1 MGINYNY
8 SKDESEESA
17 KIKEE
22 AINIKAPKF
31 YLNQEFPN
39 YYNIPLEEVL
49 KNLLKSKY
57 DLLENKESNSSLSNQ
72 FKLLYKKQSDKNN
85 EFSFSNMEFNEDKKQ
100 ENITDNDNNNINKQ
114 NNINHNNNYISDN
127 ILNIELDL
135 LNKTKDNNQKEEEK
149 IIEEK
154 NKNKINNITNNIN
167 NINNTNYKN
176 NPKIFTSDYNTF
188 SSQKSEKN
196 IQSINQNI
204 KMSKKNLDLKKELL
218 DRKSSR
224 SSKSFTNKI
233 QEDKPHFKFRKYTE
247 TENLTQAASLLKD
260 IRQEYRFKNQLGG
273 GHFGTVRRAYRIS
286 DKKNKNKFYA
296 IKSIP
301 MKNLSCNIDDF
312 IKEVDI
318 ISTLDHPNII
328 KFYETFHD
336 DCFFHIVMELCQGK
350 EIVQQMGN
358 YGYIEEK
365 KVTKIIFKVLLAIVH
380 CHNRGVTHRDLK
392 PENILFESEEKDAE
406 IKLIDFGLSRKYD
419 KEQKMHSILGTPYY
433 VAPEVLKGE
442 YDEKCDIWSIG
453 AMTYLMLCGEPP
465 FNGNS
470 NNEIFKKI
478 VKESIKFNSYMWKS
492 ISKNAKDFVKVCL
505 NKNSIKRPSASEALE
520 HPWFK
525 NVIKKTHNFKKIK
538 KEILINIKDF
548 KMNFQFHHLV
558 LKYLVN
564 NKLSHEEKQIFTAS
578 FYALD
583 FNHNGFIIEQ
593 DLKKVFDLFKIDI
606 DEAQISNLFNILP
619 ENKNLGLGFSEFIMA
634 GIDKKSILTEEN
646 LNDAFDY
653 FDINNTG
660 DIEFDNLNSA
670 LLRSGKRYVNSDD
683 VNSIINEV
691 MVNVK
696 KKEINGINKDEKCL
710 KISKEDFMEI
720 FKEFL

>member
-8 SKDESEESA
+8 SKDVSEETT
-17 KIKEE
+17 KMKEE
-22 AINIKAPKF
+22 VINIKAPKF

-49 KNLLKSKY
+49 KTLLKSKY

-72 FKLLYKKQSDKNN
+72 FKLLYQKKSINNN
-85 EFSFSNMEFNEDKKQ
+85 EFSFSNMEFNEDKKSQ
-100 ENITDNDNNNINKQ
+100 NNTDNNIQMNDKYNSNNNLELK
-114 NNINHNNNYISDN
+114 
-127 ILNIELDL
+127 LDL
-135 LNKTKDNNQKEEEK
+135 LNKTNDNNHNQKEEKK

-154 NKNKINNITNNIN
+154 NDNNIN
-167 NINNTNYKN
+167 NNNDINNEMNNKN
-176 NPKIFTSDYNTF
+176 NPKLFMSDYNIF
-188 SSQKSEKN
+188 FPQKMSEKN
-196 IQSINQNI
+196 IQNINQKI
-204 KMSKKNLDLKKELL
+204 KMTKKNLDLKKELL
-218 DRKSSR
+218 EGKVSR

-233 QEDKPHFKFRKYTE
+233 QEDKPRVKFRKYTE
-247 TENLTQAASLLKD
+247 TENVTQAASLLKD

-336 DCFFHIVMELCQGK
+336 DYFFHIVMELCQGK

-358 YGYIEEK
+358 YGFIEEK
-365 KVTKIIFKVLLAIVH
+365 KVAKIIFKVLLAIVH

-478 VKESIKFNSYMWKS
+478 VKESIKFNSYMWKN
-492 ISKNAKDFVKVCL
+492 ISKNAKDFVKLCL
-505 NKNSIKRPSASEALE
+505 NKNSNKRPSASEALE

-538 KEILINIKDF
+538 KEILLNIKDF
-548 KMNFQFHHLV
+548 NMNFQFQQMV

-564 NKLSHEEKQIFTAS
+564 NKLSHEEKQIFTAT

-606 DEAQISNLFNILP
+606 DEAQISHLFDVLS

-653 FDINNTG
+653 FDINGTG

-691 MVNVK
+691 MVNLK
-696 KKEINGINKDEKCL
+696 KNEINGISKDEKCL

>member
-8 SKDESEESA
+8 SKDVSEETT
-17 KIKEE
+17 KMKEE
-22 AINIKAPKF
+22 VINIKAPKF

-49 KNLLKSKY
+49 KTLLKSKY

-72 FKLLYKKQSDKNN
+72 FKLLYQKKSINNN
-85 EFSFSNMEFNEDKKQ
+85 EFSFSNMEFNEDKKS
-100 ENITDNDNNNINKQ
+100 Q
-114 NNINHNNNYISDN
+114 NNIDNNIQMNDKYNNNN
-127 ILNIELDL
+127 NLELKLDL
-135 LNKTKDNNQKEEEK
+135 LNKTNDNNQKEEKK

-154 NKNKINNITNNIN
+154 NDNNVNNNIDINNEMNN
-167 NINNTNYKN
+167 KN
-176 NPKIFTSDYNTF
+176 NPKLFMSDYNIF
-188 SSQKSEKN
+188 FPQKMSEKN
-196 IQSINQNI
+196 IQNINQKI
-204 KMSKKNLDLKKELL
+204 KMTKKNLDLKKELL
-218 DRKSSR
+218 EGKVSR

-233 QEDKPHFKFRKYTE
+233 QEDKPRVKFRKYTE
-247 TENLTQAASLLKD
+247 TENVTQAASLLKD

-336 DCFFHIVMELCQGK
+336 DYFFHIVMELCQGK

-358 YGYIEEK
+358 YGFIEEK
-365 KVTKIIFKVLLAIVH
+365 KVAKIIFKVLLAIVH

-478 VKESIKFNSYMWKS
+478 VKESIKFNSYMWKN
-492 ISKNAKDFVKVCL
+492 ISKNAKDFVKLCL
-505 NKNSIKRPSASEALE
+505 NKNSNKRPSASEALE

-525 NVIKKTHNFKKIK
+525 NVIKKTHNLKKIK
-538 KEILINIKDF
+538 KEILLNIKDF
-548 KMNFQFHHLV
+548 NMNFQFQQMV

-564 NKLSHEEKQIFTAS
+564 NKLSHEEKQIFTAT

-606 DEAQISNLFNILP
+606 DEAQISHLFDVLS

-653 FDINNTG
+653 FDINDTG

-691 MVNVK
+691 MVNLK
-696 KKEINGINKDEKCL
+696 KNEINGISKDEKCL

>member
-8 SKDESEESA
+8 SKDVSEETT
-17 KIKEE
+17 KMKEE
-22 AINIKAPKF
+22 VINIKAPKF

-72 FKLLYKKQSDKNN
+72 FKLLYQKKSINNN
-85 EFSFSNMEFNEDKKQ
+85 EFSFSNMEFNEDKKSQ
-100 ENITDNDNNNINKQ
+100 NNTDNNIQMNDKYNSNNNLELK
-114 NNINHNNNYISDN
+114 
-127 ILNIELDL
+127 LDL
-135 LNKTKDNNQKEEEK
+135 LNKTNDNNQKEEKK

-154 NKNKINNITNNIN
+154 NDNNIN
-167 NINNTNYKN
+167 NNIDINNEMNNKN
-176 NPKIFTSDYNTF
+176 NPKLFMSDYNIF
-188 SSQKSEKN
+188 FPQKMSEKN
-196 IQSINQNI
+196 IQNINQKI
-204 KMSKKNLDLKKELL
+204 KMTKKNLDLKKELL
-218 DRKSSR
+218 EGKVSR

-233 QEDKPHFKFRKYTE
+233 QEDKPRVKFRKYTE
-247 TENLTQAASLLKD
+247 TENVTQAASLLKD

-336 DCFFHIVMELCQGK
+336 DYFFHIVMELCQGK

-358 YGYIEEK
+358 YGFIEEK
-365 KVTKIIFKVLLAIVH
+365 KVAKIIFKVLLAIVH

-478 VKESIKFNSYMWKS
+478 VKESIKFNSYMWKN
-492 ISKNAKDFVKVCL
+492 ISKNAKDFVKLCL
-505 NKNSIKRPSASEALE
+505 NKNSNKRPSASEALE

-538 KEILINIKDF
+538 KEILLNIKDF
-548 KMNFQFHHLV
+548 NMNFQFQQMV

-564 NKLSHEEKQIFTAS
+564 NKLSHEEKQIFTAT

-606 DEAQISNLFNILP
+606 DEAQISHLFDVLS

-653 FDINNTG
+653 FDINDTG

-691 MVNVK
+691 MINLK
-696 KKEINGINKDEKCL
+696 KNEINGISKDEKCL

>member
-8 SKDESEESA
+8 SKDVSE
-17 KIKEE
+17 KTTKMKEE

-49 KNLLKSKY
+49 KTLLKSKY

-72 FKLLYKKQSDKNN
+72 FKLLYQKKSINNN
-85 EFSFSNMEFNEDKKQ
+85 EFSFSNMEFNEDKKSQ
-100 ENITDNDNNNINKQ
+100 NNTDNNIQMNDKYNSNNNLELK
-114 NNINHNNNYISDN
+114 
-127 ILNIELDL
+127 LDL
-135 LNKTKDNNQKEEEK
+135 LNKANDNNKKEEKK

-154 NKNKINNITNNIN
+154 NDNNIN
-167 NINNTNYKN
+167 NNNIDINNEMNNKN
-176 NPKIFTSDYNTF
+176 NPKLFMSDYNIF
-188 SSQKSEKN
+188 FPQKMSEKN
-196 IQSINQNI
+196 IQNINQKI
-204 KMSKKNLDLKKELL
+204 KMTKKNLDLKKELL
-218 DRKSSR
+218 EGKVSR

-233 QEDKPHFKFRKYTE
+233 QEDKPRVKFRKYTE
-247 TENLTQAASLLKD
+247 TENVTQAASLLKD

-336 DCFFHIVMELCQGK
+336 DYFFHIVMELCQGK

-358 YGYIEEK
+358 YGFIEEK
-365 KVTKIIFKVLLAIVH
+365 KVAKIIFKVLLAIVH

-478 VKESIKFNSYMWKS
+478 VKESIKFNSYMWKN
-492 ISKNAKDFVKVCL
+492 ISKNAKDFVKLCL
-505 NKNSIKRPSASEALE
+505 NKNSNKRPSASEALE

-538 KEILINIKDF
+538 KEILLNIKDF
-548 KMNFQFHHLV
+548 NMNFQFQQMV

-564 NKLSHEEKQIFTAS
+564 NKLSHEEKQIFTAT

-606 DEAQISNLFNILP
+606 DEAQISHLFDVLS

-653 FDINNTG
+653 FDINDTG

-691 MVNVK
+691 MVNLK
-696 KKEINGINKDEKCL
+696 KNEINGISKDEKCL